1 MRILRGVNWE
11 NQASVL
17 SPHIG
22 LQTHIEVDERVIK
35 FWAEKDRVTLKKIP
49 DPGVQS
55 YSAMLKEMNKK
66 LPAMRAVT
74 QEVYGVWLAN
84 VLERQM
90 SITSAVI
97 WRSEATKQS
106 SF

>member
-1 MRILRGVNWE
+1 MRILRGVNCE
-11 NQASVL
+11 NQAFVL
-17 SPHIG
+17 VPHIG
-22 LQTHIEVDERVIK
+22 LQTHIEVDERAIK

-49 DPGVQS
+49 DPGMQS
-55 YSAMLKEMNKK
+55 YSTILKEMKKK
-66 LPAMRAVT
+66 LTAMRAVT
-74 QEVYGVWLAN
+74 QQVYGVWLAN
-84 VLERQM
+84 VLERQG

>member
-1 MRILRGVNWE
+1 MRILRGVNCE
-11 NQASVL
+11 NQAFVL
-17 SPHIG
+17 GPHIG
-22 LQTHIEVDERVIK
+22 LQTHIEVDERAIK

-49 DPGVQS
+49 DPGMQS
-55 YSAMLKEMNKK
+55 YSTILKEMKKK
-66 LPAMRAVT
+66 LTAMRAVT
-74 QEVYGVWLAN
+74 QQVYGVWLAN
-84 VLERQM
+84 VLERQG

>member
-1 MRILRGVNWE
+1 MRILRGVNCE
-11 NQASVL
+11 NQVFVL
-17 SPHIG
+17 GPHIG
-22 LQTHIEVDERVIK
+22 LQTHIEVDE
-35 FWAEKDRVTLKKIP
+35 RVTLKKIP

-55 YSAMLKEMNKK
+55 YSTMLKEMKKK

-74 QEVYGVWLAN
+74 QQVYGVWLAN
-84 VLERQM
+84 VLEWQR

-97 WRSEATKQS
+97 WRSEATRQS